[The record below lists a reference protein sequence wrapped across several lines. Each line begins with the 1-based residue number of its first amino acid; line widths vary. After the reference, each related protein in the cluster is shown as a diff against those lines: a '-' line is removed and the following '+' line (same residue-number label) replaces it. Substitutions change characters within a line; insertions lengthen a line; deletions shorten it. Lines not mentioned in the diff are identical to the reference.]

1 MEQNPIG
8 IGSKFYPRMRKT
20 ADKLIKKYGMEFEL
34 LRKGKI
40 KVINGIEHY
49 EPDRSFKPIGIKTD
63 YKANE
68 IDGKLILAGD
78 IRIVFTGETEI
89 KLGDIVTVDNDKYRV
104 VNNNPSKPAET
115 LICYRAQLRK

>member
-1 MEQNPIG
+1 MA
-8 IGSKFYPRMRKT
+8 KFYPRMRKT

-49 EPDRSFKPIGIKTD
+49 EPDSSFKPIGVKTD
-63 YKANE
+63 YKASE

-89 KLGDIVTVDNDKYRV
+89 KVGDIVTVDNDKYRV
-104 VNNNPSKPAET
+104 INNNPSKPAAT

>member
-1 MEQNPIG
+1 MA
-8 IGSKFYPRMRKT
+8 KFYPRMRKT
-20 ADKLIKKYGMEFEL
+20 ADKLLTKYGMEFDV

-40 KVINGIEHY
+40 EVTNGIEN
-49 EPDRSFKPIGIKTD
+49 FKPDSLFKATGVKTD
-63 YKANE
+63 YRADE

-89 KLGDIVTVDNDKYRV
+89 KVGDIVIVDNDKYRV
-104 VNNNPSKPAET
+104 INNNHSKPAET